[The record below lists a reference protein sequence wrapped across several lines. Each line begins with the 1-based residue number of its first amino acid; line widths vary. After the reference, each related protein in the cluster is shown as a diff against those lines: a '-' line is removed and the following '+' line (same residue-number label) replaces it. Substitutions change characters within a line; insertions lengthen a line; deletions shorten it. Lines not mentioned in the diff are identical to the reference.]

1 MLGWNLYTKQLLNK
15 RLEVCYNFDIS
26 FNEESWYSF
35 IETIIRLFNS
45 DHNSIQNHTYNI
57 LYLDFINTY
66 RGYRHLKR
74 LPVRGQRTWTNA
86 WTSFRCN
93 TLVSNWKVE
102 AAKKYYGNYSN
113 NILNMLFMS
122 EYVNYLWRLQWKDEW
137 MEARRKRIELLKKKK
152 RIMFKIDIVSTSK
165 GYLGIFQKNKVISK
179 KKKSQIKKNSFTIG
193 FSYNYTKLFLQYQ
206 QDASLN
212 DKKRIKIVLEEEVSR
227 VKNIKKKK
235 KVEIKKKKEKKSL
248 WD

>member
-1 MLGWNLYTKQLLNK
+1 
-15 RLEVCYNFDIS
+15 
-26 FNEESWYSF
+26 
-35 IETIIRLFNS
+35 
-45 DHNSIQNHTYNI
+45 
-57 LYLDFINTY
+57 
-66 RGYRHLKR
+66 
-74 LPVRGQRTWTNA
+74 
-86 WTSFRCN
+86 
-93 TLVSNWKVE
+93 
-102 AAKKYYGNYSN
+102 
-113 NILNMLFMS
+113 
-122 EYVNYLWRLQWKDEW
+122 

-248 WD
+248 